1 MMDSSVQEGYRK
13 RKDTAARLPSPS
25 GMGKGTFS
33 KSISLL
39 PHYTE
44 FESQKFSVYGP
55 QKNGK
60 SMASPIADDDGTE
73 SKSKSESRSF
83 TNPKRN
89 PNASFRTQNLVF
101 LNKKPNYEYL
111 NPNKGRMKVRR
122 IVRPPPQNA
131 DFCKGPTF
139 KVSKDTAY
147 QPFDNAAYQA
157 IVKQA
162 IASKD
167 SHNMRID
174 KRNISNLSLNR
185 QGLLGN
191 PVPSKKPT
199 EIKKQL
205 ELDQAMSNAR
215 HQRKMDIVKKI
226 MERLVHELEY
236 GHAEGT
242 SGLMDDCK

>member
-1 MMDSSVQEGYRK
+1 M
-13 RKDTAARLPSPS
+13 A
-25 GMGKGTFS
+25 KGTFS

-44 FESQKFSVYGP
+44 FESQKFSVFGAQRP
-55 QKNGK
+55 GK
-60 SMASPIADDDGTE
+60 SAVSPSADDDGSD
-73 SKSKSESRSF
+73 SKSKSETRTF

-89 PNASFRTQNLVF
+89 PNASFRTPHLLF

-111 NPNKGRMKVRR
+111 NPNKYRMKVRR
-122 IVRPPPQNA
+122 IVRPPPQNT

-185 QGLLGN
+185 QGLLAN
-191 PVPSKKPT
+191 PVPSKKPA

-205 ELDQAMSNAR
+205 ELDQGMSNAR
-215 HQRKMDIVKKI
+215 HQRKMDTIKKI
-226 MERLVHELEY
+226 MERLLVELVE
-236 GHAEGT
+236 GTAEGT
-242 SGLMDDCK
+242 SGATAGW

>member
-39 PHYTE
+39 PNYTE
-44 FESQKFSVYGP
+44 YESQKYSVYAP
-55 QKNGK
+55 QKQGK
-60 SMASPIADDDGTE
+60 AAASPTADNKTHNTLDGSD
-73 SKSKSESRSF
+73 SKSKSESRTF

-89 PNASFRTQNLVF
+89 PHASFRTSNLLF

-122 IVRPPPQNA
+122 IVRPPPLNA

-147 QPFDNAAYQA
+147 QPFDNASYQA

-185 QGLLGN
+185 QGLL
-191 PVPSKKPT
+191 PTSVPSKTAT
-199 EIKKQL
+199 EIKK
-205 ELDQAMSNAR
+205 
-215 HQRKMDIVKKI
+215 
-226 MERLVHELEY
+226 
-236 GHAEGT
+236 
-242 SGLMDDCK
+242 